1 MNKKLGIFA
10 LLLVI
15 AATALALRPAG
26 GGPNA
31 ADLPAEFPADLS
43 AAFHGVYL
51 AEMEGQVCASSSP
64 VHTTLSL
71 TTANADAESGDTIPN
86 VDLVVLENGVCA
98 SLSPISTSEQ
108 PATQGDPAETATLLS
123 EAGPPEIQKGI
134 WYVQH

>member
-31 ADLPAEFPADLS
+31 ADLS